1 MAQSSPRFCSQ
12 CGSPVEAGQRF
23 CTNCGAT
30 TNIESNSATALA
42 TGDQTPLASDPVQSS
57 SSVASTAAAGSLD
70 ALDSSVFTPGSDTTG
85 STVIASGSTPV
96 VPGTSGSGATPSML
110 SSLTPK
116 ISGTP
121 YFKVSTSGDQFYAQ
135 TTDADVIPPPPP
147 PDSFISTPQETP
159 TPPYYTPPAPAY
171 TSVPSYARAPKRSK
185 GCLITSI
192 VLLLVLVLGGIG
204 AYFAF
209 RPHGTNGGNQSGNS
223 ANGQQTTPGASGN
236 TPVSSGSTP
245 GSGGSPTSSGPVT
258 EQLNLMFTYASM
270 VMTITSVQEAN
281 SLPDDNSAT
290 QGVVR
295 INLNEKNSTPH
306 SGSFLYSDV
315 ARLVLPDGTIATSDN
330 AQHNIGPDSST
341 SRTNWIDFAV
351 PSSNLDLSKLILRM
365 GKATENQMD
374 IPLMPNADL
383 SKYQPKT
390 VTPNTTFQYA
400 GLNWTINSATKSLSA
415 NDQQATTGNVY
426 ITVTL
431 KVDNPTSS
439 DFNGYWGDYIR
450 LKSGNTT
457 SAPTTDTTLP
467 LNFAAGSTGSTGNVF
482 FVMPQGSTSFTL
494 MMLARSTS
502 PPINA
507 ASTTFQIQ

>member
-1 MAQSSPRFCSQ
+1 LAQSSPRFCSQ
-12 CGSPVEAGQRF
+12 CGSTVEAGQRF

-30 TNIESNSATALA
+30 TNIESNAATALA
-42 TGDQTPLASDPVQSS
+42 TGDQTALASDQVQSTS
-57 SSVASTAAAGSLD
+57 PVASTAAAASSD
-70 ALDSSVFTPGSDTTG
+70 ALDSSVITPASDTTV
-85 STVIASGSTPV
+85 STVIDSSSTPGA
-96 VPGTSGSGATPSML
+96 PATPASGATPSTL
-110 SSLTPK
+110 SSLTPNV
-116 ISGTP
+116 SGTP
-121 YFKVSTSGDQFYAQ
+121 YSKASTSGDQFYAQ

-147 PDSFISTPQETP
+147 PDSFISTPLQTP
-159 TPPYYTPPAPAY
+159 APPYYTPPSPEY

-209 RPHGTNGGNQSGNS
+209 RPHGTNGGNQSGNN

-236 TPVSSGSTP
+236 TPVSSASTP
-245 GSGGSPTSSGPVT
+245 GRGSPTSSGPVT
-258 EQLNLMFTYASM
+258 QQLNLMFTYASI

-281 SLPDDNSAT
+281 SFPDDNSAT

-295 INLNEKNSTPH
+295 ISLNEKNSTPH
-306 SGSFLYSDV
+306 SGSFLYSDA
-315 ARLVLPDGTIATSDN
+315 ARLVLPDGTTATSDN

-374 IPLMPNADL
+374 IPLIPNADL

-400 GLNWTINSATKSLSA
+400 GLNWTITSATKSLSA
-415 NDQQATTGNVY
+415 NDQQATAGNVY

-494 MMLARSTS
+494 MMLTRPTS

>member
-1 MAQSSPRFCSQ
+1 LAQSSPRFCSQ
-12 CGSPVEAGQRF
+12 CGSPLEAGQRF

-30 TNIESNSATALA
+30 TNIESNAATALA
-42 TGDQTPLASDPVQSS
+42 TGDQTGLASDPVQSS
-57 SSVASTAAAGSLD
+57 SPVASTVAPASSD
-70 ALDSSVFTPGSDTTG
+70 ARDSKVIIPDSDTTG
-85 STVIASGSTPV
+85 STVIAPGSTPV
-96 VPGTSGSGATPSML
+96 VPGTPASGATPVTP
-110 SSLTPK
+110 SSPAQD
-116 ISGTP
+116 ISEAP
-121 YFKVSTSGDQFYAQ
+121 YFNAPASGDQFYAQ
-135 TTDADVIPPPPP
+135 TTDADVVPPPPP
-147 PDSFISTPQETP
+147 PDSYISTPQQAP
-159 TPPYYTPPAPAY
+159 APPYYPPPAPGY
-171 TSVPSYARAPKRSK
+171 TNVPSYARAPKRSR
-185 GCLITSI
+185 GCLIASV
-192 VLLLVLVLGGIG
+192 VLLLVLVLGGVG
-204 AYFAF
+204 AFLAL
-209 RPHGTNGGNQSGNS
+209 RSLGTGGGNQSGNS

-245 GSGGSPTSSGPVT
+245 ASGGSPSSSGPVT
-258 EQLNLMFTYASM
+258 EQLNLMFTYASIE
-270 VMTITSVQEAN
+270 MTINSVQEAN
-281 SLPDDNSAT
+281 SFPDDNSAT

-295 INLNEKNSTPH
+295 INLNEKNPTQH
-306 SGSFLYSDV
+306 SGGFLYSEV
-315 ARLVLPDGTIATSDN
+315 ARLVLPDGTTATVDN
-330 AQHNIGPDSST
+330 ALHSIGPDSST
-341 SRTNWIDFAV
+341 NRTNWMDFAV
-351 PSSNLDLSKLILRM
+351 SSSNLDLSKLVLRM
-365 GKATENQMD
+365 GKVTENQMD
-374 IPLMPNADL
+374 IPLIPNADL

-400 GLNWTINSATKSLSA
+400 GLNWTITSATESLSA
-415 NDQQATTGNVY
+415 NNQQATAGNVY

-494 MMLARSTS
+494 VMLARPSS

>member
-1 MAQSSPRFCSQ
+1 LAQSSPRFCSR

-30 TNIESNSATALA
+30 TNIESNAATALA
-42 TGDQTPLASDPVQSS
+42 NGDQTPLASDQVQSS
-57 SSVASTAAAGSLD
+57 SSLAS
-70 ALDSSVFTPGSDTTG
+70 DSIVITPGSDATG
-85 STVIASGSTPV
+85 STVIDSSYRPF
-96 VPGTSGSGATPSML
+96 VPGTHASGATSSTQ
-110 SSLTPK
+110 SSLTPNV
-116 ISGTP
+116 SGMP
-121 YFKVSTSGDQFYAQ
+121 YSKASMSGDHFYAQ
-135 TTDADVIPPPPP
+135 TTEADVIPPPPP
-147 PDSFISTPQETP
+147 PDSFISMPQQTP

-223 ANGQQTTPGASGN
+223 ANGQQTTPGTGGN
-236 TPVSSGSTP
+236 TPVTSASTP
-245 GSGGSPTSSGPVT
+245 GSGPVT
-258 EQLNLMFTYASM
+258 EQLNLMFTYASI

-281 SLPDDNSAT
+281 SFTDDNSAT

-306 SGSFLYSDV
+306 SASFLYSDT
-315 ARLVLPDGTIATSDN
+315 ARLVLPDSTTAMSDN

-351 PSSNLDLSKLILRM
+351 PSSNLDLSKLTLRV

-374 IPLMPNADL
+374 VPLMPNADL
-383 SKYQPKT
+383 SKYEPKT

-400 GLNWTINSATKSLSA
+400 GLNWTITSATKSLSA
-415 NDQQATTGNVY
+415 NDQQATAGNVY

-467 LNFAAGSTGSTGNVF
+467 LNFAAGSTGSTGNVV

-494 MMLARSTS
+494 MMLARPTS

-507 ASTTFQIQ
+507 ASASFQIQ

>member
-12 CGSPVEAGQRF
+12 CGSPLEASQRF

-30 TNIESNSATALA
+30 TNIESNAATALA
-42 TGDQTPLASDPVQSS
+42 TGDQNALASNQVQSS
-57 SSVASTAAAGSLD
+57 SPVASTVAAASSD
-70 ALDSSVFTPGSDTTG
+70 AIDAKVITPDSDTTG
-85 STVIASGSTPV
+85 STVITPGSTPA
-96 VPGTSGSGATPSML
+96 VPGTPASGATPATP
-110 SSLTPK
+110 SSPAQS

-121 YFKVSTSGDQFYAQ
+121 YFNAPASGDQFYAQ

-147 PDSFISTPQETP
+147 PDSFISTPQQVP
-159 TPPYYTPPAPAY
+159 APPYYTPPAPGY
-171 TSVPSYARAPKRSK
+171 TGVPSYARAPKRSR

-192 VLLLVLVLGGIG
+192 VLLLVLALGGIG
-204 AYFAF
+204 AFFAL
-209 RPHGTNGGNQSGNS
+209 RSHGTSGGNQSGNS
-223 ANGQQTTPGASGN
+223 ANGQQATRSASGN

-245 GSGGSPTSSGPVT
+245 GSGGSPTTAGPVT
-258 EQLNLMFTYASM
+258 EQLNSMFTYASIE
-270 VMTITSVQEAN
+270 MTITSVQEAN
-281 SLPDDNSAT
+281 SFPDDNSVT

-295 INLNEKNSTPH
+295 INLNEENPTQH
-306 SGSFLYSDV
+306 SGGFLYSDV
-315 ARLVLPDGTIATSDN
+315 ARLVLADGTTATSDN
-330 AQHNIGPDSST
+330 AQNNIGPDSST

-351 PSSNLDLSKLILRM
+351 PSSNPDLSKLILRM

-400 GLNWTINSATKSLSA
+400 GLNWTITSATESLSA
-415 NDQQATTGNVY
+415 NDQQATAGNVF
-426 ITVTL
+426 ISVTL

-439 DFNGYWGDYIR
+439 DFNAYWGDYIR

-482 FVMPQGSTSFTL
+482 FVMPQGSTSFML
-494 MMLARSTS
+494 MMLARPSS